1 MEFIKTLI
9 ILEKWIFSQ
18 IGFRIKFKWKIF
30 RMQNNSKMVIMIKK
44 CSSNEIYRFQIKIKM
59 ETLYLIKKRNEP
71 NFLKN
76 LWIYF
81 LLRIQIHQAETR
93 TQIQLTQAIWN
104 KKESINF
111 GIKLENT
118 WKKLDWKQGNRN
130 TWKRS
135 FWIM

>member
-59 ETLYLIKKRNEP
+59 ETLYLIKKRKEP

-93 TQIQLTQAIWN
+93 TQIQFTQAIWN

>member
-59 ETLYLIKKRNEP
+59 ETLYLIKKRKEP

>member
-9 ILEKWIFSQ
+9 ILEKWIFSR

-59 ETLYLIKKRNEP
+59 ETLYLIKKRKEP

>member
-59 ETLYLIKKRNEP
+59 ETLYLIKKRKEP

-81 LLRIQIHQAETR
+81 FLRIQIHQAETR

>member
-59 ETLYLIKKRNEP
+59 ETLYLIKKRKEP

-93 TQIQLTQAIWN
+93 IQIQLTQAIWN

>member
-18 IGFRIKFKWKIF
+18 IGFKIKFKWKIF

-59 ETLYLIKKRNEP
+59 ETLYLIKKRKEP